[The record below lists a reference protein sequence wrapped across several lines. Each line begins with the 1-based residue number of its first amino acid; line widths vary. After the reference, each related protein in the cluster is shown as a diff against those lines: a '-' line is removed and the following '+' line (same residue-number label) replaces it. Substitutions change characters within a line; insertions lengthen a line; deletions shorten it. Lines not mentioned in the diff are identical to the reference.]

1 MAGKGLITLGEVAAR
16 DVATIDI
23 RCGRC
28 DRHGRLSVKRL
39 LCSYGPDASIR
50 DIMREQIGPCPRRN
64 DMQLYTRSVRHTR
77 ASRSAAGRGG
87 PNIPSTG
94 WVDRNIP
101 LTGWG
106 SQNISTKTA
115 ASASATKIGPM
126 KCDIMDY
133 TLAGQSSMPGCLRT
147 LPLSTHHCCVLG
159 HNGASSSFVVSGGV
173 RGCRR
178 AGGFRHGVCADE
190 PDAAP

>member
-77 ASRSAAGRGG
+77 ASRSAAGRWWPKHSVDGVG
-87 PNIPSTG
+87 RPKHP
-94 WVDRNIP
+94 VDRLGQPKHFDEDRRQRQCDEDRTYEMRHHGLHVSGPKQHARLLADAAIVDP
-101 LTGWG
+101 SLLCPG
-106 SQNISTKTA
+106 SQWRLIFV
-115 ASASATKIGPM
+115 
-126 KCDIMDY
+126 CCFRRC
-133 TLAGQSSMPGCLRT
+133 PG
-147 LPLSTHHCCVLG
+147 LP
-159 HNGASSSFVVSGGV
+159 
-173 RGCRR
+173 
-178 AGGFRHGVCADE
+178 
-190 PDAAP
+190 